1 MDTGKSPGR
10 TQAGR
15 LTPES
20 ITAEALLLLNESG
33 LEGVSLRRLALRLG
47 IKAPSLYWHFAD
59 KSALQAAI
67 IEKIF
72 HEALDSIPPH
82 REWQAWMR
90 AFGEAMWRTQRDTR
104 DFNRLVAT
112 TPLRDEQLGR
122 TMGRLR
128 AAVAGLDMEEA
139 EAMRIQS
146 GIQALVLGW
155 STFAHAP
162 YADRLGQLLDFDQ
175 NVRENLELLLAGE
188 AQKLG
193 IARAADGFD
202 SPAHHP

>member
-1 MDTGKSPGR
+1 MAERQTGSR
-10 TQAGR
+10 SVAER
-15 LTPES
+15 LTPAT
-20 ITAEALLLLNESG
+20 ITAAALALLNESG
-33 LEGVSLRRLALRLG
+33 LEGVSLRRLAERLG

-67 IEKIF
+67 VEKIF

-90 AFGEAMWRTQRDTR
+90 AFGEVMWRTQRATR

-112 TPLRDEQLGR
+112 TQISDEQMARTLGR
-122 TMGRLR
+122 IR
-128 AAVAGLDMEEA
+128 AAVGGLDMDEA

-146 GIQALVLGW
+146 SIQAMVLGW

-162 YADRLGQLLDFDQ
+162 YAAKLAQLLDFDQ
-175 NVRENLELLLAGE
+175 LVRENLDLLLAGE
-188 AQKLG
+188 VQKLS
-193 IARAADGFD
+193 RGFD
-202 SPAHHP
+202 SPPDPP